1 MHKGYIAALLIVAAL
16 LILTGCGDTDYPLA
30 EVGGKVFYKSYFE
43 KLFVP
48 MPNATFEEN
57 KAKADLVFENTLKQL
72 TAYAYLEKNNMVPE
86 GAMQMQK
93 QQENNKLIEYVY
105 KQEVL
110 DRVKVSEKQIY
121 DTYKTQKTTV
131 WAQHILTK
139 DKALAD
145 SIYAI
150 LKKSPERFGEMAAL
164 FSEDTNN
171 KNNEGMLREFSGGM
185 FVKEFED
192 ACMKMPVAVIS
203 KPVQTPFGFH
213 IIRVIKRELKDM
225 SNYEKDKVGIENGLK
240 KKLINEEVVKSEKR
254 IRDVAKIKIDKE
266 NINKLFAA
274 FKRDS
279 TGQIMMDSLNGAE
292 NLVLASSNLGKWT
305 IEDVI
310 RISKEDGFGNVPY
323 NSPDGLSGFIDR
335 MAFFKSIYEKGRR
348 MGANM
353 RSDFKKDLELK
364 MAIMIE
370 QQVVTGLRS
379 SVQTDDTLLVKFYNA
394 NISRYTQ
401 KGRVGIYMVVNEDLA
416 KVKMVQDSLAKN
428 KDFRHFAKIYSTI
441 KPKEFSKPDYYIY
454 TEDDT
459 TGYYKMAMSL
469 GKVNKVS
476 DIFNNSAGYNLIKLV
491 ELVPP
496 KPIEL
501 TESFKNGALKND
513 YIKSVT
519 DSIINAEYQKAQK
532 EMKYIVYKDKY
543 EKLVEKIL
551 STSKEK

>member
-469 GKVNKVS
+469 GKANKVS

>member
-1 MHKGYIAALLIVAAL
+1 
-16 LILTGCGDTDYPLA
+16 
-30 EVGGKVFYKSYFE
+30 
-43 KLFVP
+43 
-48 MPNATFEEN
+48 
-57 KAKADLVFENTLKQL
+57 
-72 TAYAYLEKNNMVPE
+72 
-86 GAMQMQK
+86 
-93 QQENNKLIEYVY
+93 
-105 KQEVL
+105 
-110 DRVKVSEKQIY
+110 
-121 DTYKTQKTTV
+121 
-131 WAQHILTK
+131 
-139 DKALAD
+139 
-145 SIYAI
+145 
-150 LKKSPERFGEMAAL
+150 
-164 FSEDTNN
+164 
-171 KNNEGMLREFSGGM
+171 
-185 FVKEFED
+185 
-192 ACMKMPVAVIS
+192 MKMPVAVIS